1 MDNVAQLIAN
11 TGFPIAMC
19 LIIMYY
25 WNNQYS
31 KTIDEL
37 KSTISRLTEVVA
49 ENTKAITLL
58 QEKIGDDKAND
69 ET

>member
-1 MDNVAQLIAN
+1 MSDIVNVISN
-11 TGFPIAMC
+11 VGFPIAMC

-37 KSTISRLTEVVA
+37 KDTISRLTDVVA
-49 ENTKAITLL
+49 DNTKAINLL
-58 QEKIGDDKAND
+58 EQRMGVKED
-69 ET
+69 EQ